1 MAQMTPAQRFLMMTQ
16 GRQIRPTVNM
26 NRQYKPPGMSAPPPM
41 ALQRPQPP
49 APAMPA
55 AARLSPMMQ
64 RVAAQANMPRMT
76 PPVAGAGAAT
86 PPATTTPAGGQPSGF
101 MGAFSQ
107 PLTSPVGQAISQAA
121 IAGARASDYSPTPVS
136 LGRVLAEM
144 GAAASQG
151 YAAGEDRLA
160 KQQAANLQKEYTEA
174 KIAEMSTPKQTALVQ
189 NLIAAGLKP
198 GTQAFQDALLA
209 AATKPS
215 TVFMGGDKQKE
226 AAYNA
231 ALQTRKDMV
240 KQVNSD
246 RELGVRLETAI
257 DLLESGVQTG
267 RVQAAM
273 MPLKQISREIGFLS
287 DEDISDLS
295 DQEIIDSVT
304 AYLTPRMRVTGAG
317 ASSDRD
323 MDFFQR
329 STVRMAN
336 SPEANLVIAKMQK
349 QVMDYN
355 KNRLD
360 LFDDYVKEKSDDFGF
375 GKFADGKMGSPYQ
388 RASTDDELSKLIDSG
403 KIKEGDVFFN
413 GITNEF
419 DILTRDM
426 M

>member
-1 MAQMTPAQRFLMMTQ
+1 MESIRDRFNRLQMPSRLAPSAGTTATNQY
-16 GRQIRPTVNM
+16 GRTSFGG
-26 NRQYKPPGMSAPPPM
+26 NRGNPPM
-41 ALQRPQPP
+41 MMR
-49 APAMPA
+49 PA
-55 AARLSPMMQ
+55 APTLSPMMREVLRQ
-64 RVAAQANMPRMT
+64 AQMKKAQEAQQAASGMPMPGVLPKSKPT
-76 PPVAGAGAAT
+76 PP
-86 PPATTTPAGGQPSGF
+86 PSQPSGF

-160 KQQAANLQKEYTEA
+160 KQQAANLQKEYTKA

-189 NLIAAGLKP
+189 NLITAGLKP
-198 GTQAFQDALLA
+198 GTQAFQDALLK

-240 KQVNSD
+240 KQVNAD

-336 SPEANLVIAKMQK
+336 TPEANLVIAKMQK

-360 LFDDYVKEKSDDFGF
+360 LFDDYVKEKGDDFGF

-403 KIKEGDVFFN
+403 KIKKGDVFFN

>member
-1 MAQMTPAQRFLMMTQ
+1 M
-16 GRQIRPTVNM
+16 RPT
-26 NRQYKPPGMSAPPPM
+26 APT
-41 ALQRPQPP
+41 
-49 APAMPA
+49 
-55 AARLSPMMQ
+55 LSPMMREVLRQ
-64 RVAAQANMPRMT
+64 AQMKKTQAASGTGIPGT
-76 PPVAGAGAAT
+76 T

-101 MGAFSQ
+101 MSAFSQ

-198 GTQAFQDALLA
+198 GTQAFQDALLK

-240 KQVNSD
+240 KQVNAD

-336 SPEANLVIAKMQK
+336 TPEANLVIAKMQK

-360 LFDDYVKEKSDDFGF
+360 LFDDYVKEKGDDFGF